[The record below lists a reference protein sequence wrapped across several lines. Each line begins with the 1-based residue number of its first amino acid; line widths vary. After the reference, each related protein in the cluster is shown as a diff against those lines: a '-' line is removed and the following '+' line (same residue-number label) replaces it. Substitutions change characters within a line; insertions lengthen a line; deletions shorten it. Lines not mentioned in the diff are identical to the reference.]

1 MLLGCVFRAK
11 FPCLRDANFEV
22 HFRKRLQ
29 VEQVDASASLR
40 ISNIDYF
47 DSTVVSSTEAG
58 RVVVDDSGFTL
69 MFVLCPLL
77 WLRESKGNA
86 K

>member
-1 MLLGCVFRAK
+1 MLLGCAFRAE

-22 HFRKRLQ
+22 HFRKRL
-29 VEQVDASASLR
+29 QVDASASLR

-58 RVVVDDSGFTL
+58 RVVVGDSGFTL
-69 MFVLCPLL
+69 MFVLFLLL
-77 WLRESKGNA
+77 WLRESTGNA